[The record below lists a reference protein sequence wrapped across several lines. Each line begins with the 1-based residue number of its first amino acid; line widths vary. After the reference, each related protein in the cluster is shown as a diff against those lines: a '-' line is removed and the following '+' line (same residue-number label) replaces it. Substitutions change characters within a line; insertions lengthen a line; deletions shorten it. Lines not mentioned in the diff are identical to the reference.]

1 MKIVKH
7 SGDIVEYSPIKLK
20 ASLSKSGASPLIVD
34 VILETIQKELYQ
46 GISTKQIYKMA
57 FNLLKK
63 ASNSHA
69 ARYNLK
75 EAIRLLGPAGFFF
88 EKYIARLFESEEYKT
103 KTNIHLRGKCVSH
116 EIDI

>member
-7 SGDIVEYSPIKLK
+7 SGDIVDYNPEKLK
-20 ASLSKSGASPLIVD
+20 ESLVRSGADNVLVD
-34 VILETIQKELYQ
+34 DIMGKIEKDMYEGV
-46 GISTKQIYKMA
+46 STKQIYKHA
-57 FNLLKK
+57 FTLLKK

-88 EKYIARLFESEEYKT
+88 EKYIERLFATEHYETQSNLT
-103 KTNIHLRGKCVSH
+103 
-116 EIDI
+116 